1 MKKLLA
7 VCVLFLVI
15 CVVFVSFSA
24 SDFRDGFVRL
34 HILAESDS
42 EMDQSIKLALRDDI
56 LREYSEKLSHFSSS
70 KEVQDEINELKT
82 EIEEFCNS
90 RLKEHG
96 VNYTAS
102 VMLENEYYP
111 NRVYEDVSLPAGSYM
126 SLKIVLG
133 EGEGQNW
140 WCVLFPPLCLDA
152 AKGEEAYIAAG
163 LSKDDYQLI
172 KNDRTSQYQLK
183 FKIFE
188 VLGRIFK

>member
-7 VCVLFLVI
+7 VCVLFLGI
-15 CVVFVSFSA
+15 FVVFVSFSA

-42 EMDQSIKLALRDDI
+42 ETDQSIKLALRDDI
-56 LREYSEKLSHFSSS
+56 LEEYSEKLSHFSSS
-70 KEVQDEINELKT
+70 KEAQDEINELKS

-90 RLKEHG
+90 RLKEKG
-96 VNYTAS
+96 VDYTAS

-111 NRVYEDVSLPAGSYM
+111 NRVYEDVSLPAGNYL

-133 EGEGQNW
+133 NGEGQNW

>member
-1 MKKLLA
+1 MKNLLA
-7 VCVLFLVI
+7 VCVLFLGI
-15 CVVFVSFSA
+15 FIVFVSFSA

-42 EMDQSIKLALRDDI
+42 ETDQSIKLALRDDI
-56 LREYSEKLSHFSSS
+56 LEEYSEKLSHFSSS
-70 KEVQDEINELKT
+70 KEAQCEINELT
-82 EIEEFCNS
+82 AEIEEFCNL

-111 NRVYEDVSLPAGSYM
+111 NRVYEDVSLPAGNYL

-133 EGEGQNW
+133 EGKGQNW

>member
-7 VCVLFLVI
+7 VCVLFLGI
-15 CVVFVSFSA
+15 FIVFVSFSA

-42 EMDQSIKLALRDDI
+42 EMDQRIKLALRDDI
-56 LREYSEKLSHFSSS
+56 LAEYSKKLSRFSSS
-70 KEVQDEINELKT
+70 KEAQCVINELT
-82 EIEEFCNS
+82 AEIEEFCNS
-90 RLKEHG
+90 RLKEKG
-96 VNYTAS
+96 VDYTAS

-111 NRVYEDVSLPAGSYM
+111 NRVYEDVSLPAGNYM

-133 EGEGQNW
+133 NGEGQNW

-188 VLGRIFK
+188 VLGRVFK

>member
-1 MKKLLA
+1 MKNLLA

-42 EMDQSIKLALRDDI
+42 ETDQSIKLALRDDI
-56 LREYSEKLSHFSSS
+56 LEEYSEKLSHFSSS
-70 KEVQDEINELKT
+70 KEAQCEINELKS

-90 RLKEHG
+90 RLKEKG
-96 VNYTAS
+96 VDYTAS

-111 NRVYEDVSLPAGSYM
+111 NRVYEDVSLPAGNYM

-188 VLGRIFK
+188 VLGRVFK

>member
-1 MKKLLA
+1 
-7 VCVLFLVI
+7 
-15 CVVFVSFSA
+15 
-24 SDFRDGFVRL
+24 
-34 HILAESDS
+34 
-42 EMDQSIKLALRDDI
+42 
-56 LREYSEKLSHFSSS
+56 
-70 KEVQDEINELKT
+70 ELT
-82 EIEEFCNS
+82 SEIEEFCNS
-90 RLKEHG
+90 RLKEKG
-96 VNYTAS
+96 VDYTAS

-111 NRVYEDVSLPAGSYM
+111 NRVYEDVSLPAGNYL

-133 EGEGQNW
+133 EGKGQNW

>member
-15 CVVFVSFSA
+15 CVVFVFFSA

-34 HILAESDS
+34 HILAESNS
-42 EMDQSIKLALRDDI
+42 EVDQNIKLALRDDI
-56 LREYSEKLSHFSSS
+56 LGEYSEKLSHFSSS
-70 KEVQDEINELKT
+70 KEAQDEINELKT

-102 VMLENEYYP
+102 VRLEKEYYP
-111 NRVYEDVSLPAGSYM
+111 NRVYEDVSLPAGNYM

>member
-1 MKKLLA
+1 MKNLLA
-7 VCVLFLVI
+7 VCVLFLGI
-15 CVVFVSFSA
+15 FIVFVSFSA

-42 EMDQSIKLALRDDI
+42 EVDQNIKLALRDDI

-70 KEVQDEINELKT
+70 KEAQDEINELKT

-90 RLKEHG
+90 RLKEKG
-96 VNYTAS
+96 VDYTAS
-102 VMLENEYYP
+102 VMLEKEYYP
-111 NRVYEDVSLPAGSYM
+111 NRVYEDVSLPAGNYM

-152 AKGEEAYIAAG
+152 AKGEEAYISAG

>member
-7 VCVLFLVI
+7 VCVLILALF
-15 CVVFVSFSA
+15 VVFVSFSA

-34 HILAESDS
+34 HILAESNS
-42 EMDQSIKLALRDDI
+42 EVDQNIKLALRDDI
-56 LREYSEKLSHFSSS
+56 LGEYSDKLSRFSSCI
-70 KEVQDEINELKT
+70 EAQNEIINICDEIEA
-82 EIEEFCNS
+82 FCNT
-90 RLKEHG
+90 RLLERG
-96 VNYTAS
+96 VDYIAT
-102 VMLENEYYP
+102 VRLEKEYYP
-111 NRVYEDVSLPAGSYM
+111 NRVYEDVSLPAGNYM

>member
-7 VCVLFLVI
+7 ACVLFLVI

-42 EMDQSIKLALRDDI
+42 EMDQRIKLALRDDI

-70 KEVQDEINELKT
+70 KEAQDEINELKT

-90 RLKEHG
+90 RLKEKG
-96 VNYTAS
+96 VDYTCS

-111 NRVYEDVSLPAGSYM
+111 NRVYEDVSLPAGNYM

-133 EGEGQNW
+133 TGGGQNW

-188 VLGRIFK
+188 VLGKLFK